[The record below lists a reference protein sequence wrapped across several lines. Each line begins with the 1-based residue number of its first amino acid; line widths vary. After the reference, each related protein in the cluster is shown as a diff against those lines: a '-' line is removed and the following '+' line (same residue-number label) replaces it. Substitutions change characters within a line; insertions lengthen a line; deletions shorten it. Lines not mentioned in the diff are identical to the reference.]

1 MFQLK
6 SQIGHGDLPLE
17 RLGAMKSWSGELD
30 GPQTLP
36 SGYKSTWHDSE
47 TGSLCMCEVVGGEQS
62 SLVFRVTRKSFF
74 PVAELDGVAVVCADS
89 AKHACDNGF
98 DLADNSSEKDHT
110 RSGRSGLSSF
120 VTQKSI
126 DEVQHLQSNI
136 QTRSDPI
143 QRAEALQD
151 MTAPEVIPV
160 GFKPW
165 PLDEIG
171 EFIVEAASPSD
182 AWKLF
187 VQEFMTRIRRS
198 HTATKSLCSH
208 VASRIGQKQDAEVS
222 GNASL
227 VFDHELGNCQ
237 IPGGADVEMAECSDE
252 NKIHGETGMAVHK
265 GMGKNLLEEVLFK
278 RLEARLAKSQF
289 EINQPVVQEV
299 TQVLQ
304 GVGNDNIDKCFTEEL
319 DNPMSL
325 EEKTASEEVE
335 AAGTW
340 LTAAFWGFTDS
351 VKERNRLSRWII
363 LSTLCP
369 SGFETSTTW
378 HKSSAVL
385 HYLSSCD

>member
-1 MFQLK
+1 
-6 SQIGHGDLPLE
+6 
-17 RLGAMKSWSGELD
+17 
-30 GPQTLP
+30 
-36 SGYKSTWHDSE
+36 
-47 TGSLCMCEVVGGEQS
+47 MCEVVGGEQS
-62 SLVFRVTRKSFF
+62 RQVFRVTRKSFF

-98 DLADNSSEKDHT
+98 DLADHSTENDHT
-110 RSGRSGLSSF
+110 RSGRSELSSF

-171 EFIVEAASPSD
+171 EFVVEAASPSD

-227 VFDHELGNCQ
+227 VFDHELGNKWCQ
-237 IPGGADVEMAECSDE
+237 IPGGADVEMAERSDE

-278 RLEARLAKSQF
+278 QLEARLVKSQF

-325 EEKTASEEVE
+325 KEKTAREEIE

-378 HKSSAVL
+378 PKSSAVL

>member
-1 MFQLK
+1 
-6 SQIGHGDLPLE
+6 
-17 RLGAMKSWSGELD
+17 
-30 GPQTLP
+30 
-36 SGYKSTWHDSE
+36 
-47 TGSLCMCEVVGGEQS
+47 
-62 SLVFRVTRKSFF
+62 
-74 PVAELDGVAVVCADS
+74 
-89 AKHACDNGF
+89 
-98 DLADNSSEKDHT
+98 
-110 RSGRSGLSSF
+110 
-120 VTQKSI
+120 
-126 DEVQHLQSNI
+126 
-136 QTRSDPI
+136 
-143 QRAEALQD
+143 
-151 MTAPEVIPV
+151 
-160 GFKPW
+160 
-165 PLDEIG
+165 LDEIG
-171 EFIVEAASPSD
+171 EFVVEAASPSD

-208 VASRIGQKQDAEVS
+208 VASRIGEKQDAEVS

-227 VFDHELGNCQ
+227 VFDHELGNKWCQ

-289 EINQPVVQEV
+289 KINQPIVEEV

-325 EEKTASEEVE
+325 KEKTAREEVE

-340 LTAAFWGFTDS
+340 LTAAFWGFKDS
-351 VKERNRLSRWII
+351 VKEENRLSRWII
-363 LSTLCP
+363 LCTLFP

-385 HYLSSCD
+385 HYMSSCD